1 MNSKIYKKNLAE
13 ACEEYIKIFGANKN
27 LYRIT
32 PRMQDGLKPVQG
44 RFLYALYKGKGR
56 TNFIKMSKASSD
68 TVASYHPHAGT
79 SVAEVGAKLASPI
92 SNNIAVVEGQGNFGS
107 YKNEKAGAERYI
119 ECRLSKYAQK
129 CFFDDFENANVDM
142 KLSYTGDD
150 WEPEFLKKNPY

>member
-1 MNSKIYKKNLAE
+1 MKGKIYQKNLAQ

-27 LYRIT
+27 LYRIM

-44 RFLYALYKGKGR
+44 RFLYTLYKGKGR
-56 TNFIKMSKASSD
+56 HNFIKMAKASSD
-68 TVASYHPHAGT
+68 TVAAFHPHGGA

-92 SNNIAVVEGQGNFGS
+92 CNNVSTVEGQGNFGS

-119 ECRLSKYAQK
+119 ECKLSKYAHK
-129 CFFDDFENANVDM
+129 CFFEDFENSNVDM

-150 WEPEFLKKNPY
+150 WEPEFL